1 MTLPLG
7 DAPLFPLPDG
17 SLLPG
22 ELLPLRIF
30 EPRYRAMMEAVR
42 NGEGLIAI
50 ATLLPGWELDYHGNP
65 SIARVVGI
73 GRVVRDRLNDDG
85 TSDIVLHGLARGS
98 IGEELEHSPF
108 RRASV
113 RLHTDGGDD
122 HPAEAFRLGR
132 HLLQGLAQ
140 RTQGDSALVY
150 DVTCALDV
158 GKLSDR
164 IAGAL
169 DLSPQTRVA
178 IMQAIEL
185 HERVEVLLGLLDDP
199 AHAER
204 MVSIIPSLNA
214 FPLMLQDAPR

>member
-17 SLLPG
+17 SLIPG

-42 NGEGLIAI
+42 EGEGIIAI

-65 SIARVVGI
+65 SIARVVGV
-73 GRVVRDRLNDDG
+73 GRVVRDQLNDDG

-98 IGEELEHSPF
+98 IGEELQNSPF

-113 RLHTDGGDD
+113 RLHTDGGDA

-140 RTQGDSALVY
+140 RAQDHSPLVY
-150 DVTCALDV
+150 DVTCALNV
-158 GKLSDR
+158 GKLTDR

-169 DLSPQTRVA
+169 ELRPQTRVA
-178 IMQAIEL
+178 VMQAIEL
-185 HERVEVLLGLLDDP
+185 PQRVEVLLGLLDDP

-204 MVSIIPSLNA
+204 MVSIVPSLNA
-214 FPLMLQDAPR
+214 FPLKLQDESL

>member
-42 NGEGLIAI
+42 EGEGLIAV

-65 SIARVVGI
+65 AIASVVGV

-98 IGEELEHSPF
+98 IGEELQSSPF

-113 RLHTDGGDD
+113 RLHTDGGG
-122 HPAEAFRLGR
+122 HPAEAYRLGR
-132 HLLQGLAQ
+132 RLLQGLAQ
-140 RTQGDSALVY
+140 RASGDARLDY
-150 DVTCALDV
+150 DVTCDLDV
-158 GKLSDR
+158 GKLTDR

-169 DLSPQTRVA
+169 ELSPQTRVA
-178 IMQAIEL
+178 VMRAIEL
-185 HERVEVLLGLLDDP
+185 PERVNVLLGLLDDP

-204 MVSIIPSLNA
+204 MVSIVPSLSA
-214 FPLMLQDAPR
+214 FPVMLRDEAQ